1 MYKESDRLES
11 SMAMLSAL
19 GVSFEAVTNE
29 IIITGGIKD
38 HEPYIDTYNDH
49 RIVLAAIVASSISY
63 LNISLNEVDSVEK
76 SFPEMKLLL

>member
-1 MYKESDRLES
+1 
-11 SMAMLSAL
+11 MAMLSAL
-19 GVSFEAVTNE
+19 GVSFETGMNE

-49 RIVLAAIVASSISY
+49 RIVLAAIVASTISD